1 MPVPADIGRAWHT
14 ADMEQ
19 RKTQREVLDGLVRT
33 GRLTPDESHEIAGA
47 PLWTFSVREL
57 IGYLGGLI
65 IAAGVVQIIN
75 VVFRDASKWAVVI
88 ALYAAAAVLGLVS
101 WQLARR
107 ESWQQ
112 RLGEVFEIAA
122 LGATAGATGII
133 LDDLDMRGEWIGFIL
148 TAAGVLY
155 GLARTAKSRFAGTV
169 VLSWSLPF
177 FAIVTA
183 VLIDENS
190 DWLSGATMLV
200 AAVVL
205 LSIGNSPVG
214 AAFVARAVGSI
225 FVISGSFTLGSGLDS
240 PAHLIPILVG
250 AALFAVATSILAP
263 EMLVA
268 GAICVVGGVVM
279 TVNEWIEGDLARGL
293 VIVATGLG
301 TLAVLGVQMRRAV
314 SRSAPGAPAV

>member
-1 MPVPADIGRAWHT
+1 
-14 ADMEQ
+14 MEQ
-19 RKTQREVLDGLVRT
+19 RRTQREVLDHLVST
-33 GRLTPDESHEIAGA
+33 GRLSSEESHEITGA

-65 IAAGVVQIIN
+65 VAAGVVQIIS
-75 VVFRDASKWAVVI
+75 VVFRDASKWAVVT
-88 ALYAAAAVLGLVS
+88 ALYTATVVLGLVS
-101 WQLARR
+101 WQLAKRG
-107 ESWQQ
+107 SWQQ
-112 RLGEVFEIAA
+112 RLAEVFEIAA
-122 LGATAGATGII
+122 LGAAAGATGII

-148 TAAGVLY
+148 TGAGVLW
-155 GLARTAKSRFAGTV
+155 GFARTLRSRFVGTV

-183 VLIDENS
+183 QLIDENS
-190 DWLSGATMLV
+190 DWLSGVTMLV
-200 AAVVL
+200 AAAVL
-205 LSIGNSPVG
+205 LAVGNSPVG
-214 AAFVARAVGSI
+214 APFVARAVGSI

-240 PAHLIPILVG
+240 PAHLIPIVTG
-250 AALFAVATSILAP
+250 ALLFTIATSILAP

-301 TLAVLGVQMRRAV
+301 MLAVLGAQMRRAV
-314 SRSAPGAPAV
+314 SRPVPGAPAV